1 MSDGSVR
8 GLIVAHCALASALAT
23 AVRQIS
29 GCEEDALRPISNE
42 GCGPDQLLEY
52 VRVAAGDAPV
62 VIFTDL
68 TSGSCA
74 FAARKFA
81 IQRPATAIVTGVN
94 LPLLLDFV
102 FHRDLPLQAL
112 VDRLVEKGRGGI
124 SGACTEETIRADRAL
139 SR

>member
-1 MSDGSVR
+1 MNEESVR
-8 GLIVAHCALASALAT
+8 GLIVAHGSLASALAG

-29 GCEEDALRPISNE
+29 GCEEDALLAISND
-42 GCGPDQLLEY
+42 GRGPDHLLQL
-52 VRVAAGDAPV
+52 VRDAAGDAPV

-68 TSGSCA
+68 VSGSCA
-74 FAARKFA
+74 FAARKIA
-81 IQRPATAIVTGVN
+81 LDRPDTAIVSGTN

-102 FHRDLPLQAL
+102 FHRDLPLRAL

-124 SGACTEETIRADRAL
+124 SGACTEEGQRADRAL

>member
-1 MSDGSVR
+1 MNDASVR
-8 GLIVAHCALASALAT
+8 GLIVAHGSLAAALVG

-29 GCEEDALRPISNE
+29 GCEEDAILPLSND
-42 GCGPDQLLEY
+42 GLGPDHLLER
-52 VRVAAGDAPV
+52 VREAAGESAV

-68 TSGSCA
+68 GSGSCA
-74 FAARKFA
+74 FAARKLA
-81 IQRPATAIVTGVN
+81 LDRPETAIISGAN

-102 FHRDLPLQAL
+102 FHRDLPLRAL

-124 SGACTEETIRADRAL
+124 SGACTEEGQRADRAL

>member
-1 MSDGSVR
+1 MSEAYLR
-8 GLIVAHCALASALAT
+8 GVIVAHASLASALVAAT
-23 AVRQIS
+23 RQIS
-29 GCEEDALRPISNE
+29 GCDEEALRAISNE
-42 GCGPDQLLEY
+42 GRGPDQLLDL
-52 VRVAAGDAPV
+52 VREATGDAPV

-68 TSGSCA
+68 SSGSCA

-81 IQRPATAIVTGVN
+81 FERPATAVVSGVN

-102 FHRDLPLQAL
+102 FHRDLPLHTL

-124 SGACTEETIRADRAL
+124 SGICTEETVRADRAL